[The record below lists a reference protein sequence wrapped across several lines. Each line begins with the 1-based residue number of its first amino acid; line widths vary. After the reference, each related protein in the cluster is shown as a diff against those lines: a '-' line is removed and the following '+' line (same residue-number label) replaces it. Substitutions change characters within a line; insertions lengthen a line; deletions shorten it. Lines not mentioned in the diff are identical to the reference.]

1 MSIQPVYGI
10 GSKNRH
16 TNRSPQ
22 NSEPSKHNRR
32 PYSGCGCCW
41 WCSSSDGPW
50 WSPFRRDRSGCLV
63 LLALI
68 LELQSAKVNSQ
79 IMDIPVR
86 KAYKVCW
93 IFTKLNGFL
102 TRANGFSYRWHHKTF
117 WKQLEAPRK
126 RDLQTPPFLLP

>member
-16 TNRSPQ
+16 TNKSPQ
-22 NSEPSKHNRR
+22 SSEPSRQNRR

-50 WSPFRRDRSGCLV
+50 WSPFRRDRSGCCF

-68 LELQSAKVNSQ
+68 LELCTAKVNSQ
-79 IMDIPVR
+79 FMDIS
-86 KAYKVCW
+86 AGTDYKLCR
-93 IFTKLNGFL
+93 IFMKLNGIL
-102 TRANGFSYRWHHKTF
+102 TRPRCLLMEAIVEFSGNRRNSPEKTIYKRRCF
-117 WKQLEAPRK
+117 W
-126 RDLQTPPFLLP
+126 